1 MNLNHGDVISK
12 QQGREGRCPGREEE
26 QQQQQEEEQRKKSSF
41 WTGGIK

>member
-1 MNLNHGDVISK
+1 MNLNHGDVTSK

-26 QQQQQEEEQRKKSSF
+26 QQQEEEEQRKKSSF

>member
-26 QQQQQEEEQRKKSSF
+26 QQQEEEEQRKKSSF

>member
-1 MNLNHGDVISK
+1 MSLNHGDVISK

-26 QQQQQEEEQRKKSSF
+26 QQQEEEEQRKKSSF

>member
-26 QQQQQEEEQRKKSSF
+26 QQEEEEEQRKKSSF

>member
-12 QQGREGRCPGREEE
+12 QQGREGRCPGREE
-26 QQQQQEEEQRKKSSF
+26 QQQQEEEEQRKKSSL

>member
-12 QQGREGRCPGREEE
+12 HQGREGRCPGREE
-26 QQQQQEEEQRKKSSF
+26 QQQQEEEEQRKKSSF